1 MRMAPDPTEA
11 LTRLETEVL
20 LLLNARLLIE
30 EIAEVLHLPPQ
41 IVKGLTNSIYRK
53 LMVAPRLRA
62 CGP

>member
-1 MRMAPDPTEA
+1 MDPSPIES

-20 LLLNARLLIE
+20 WLLDARLSIE

-53 LMVAPRLRA
+53 LMVATHLRA